1 MKNITSEN
9 IEEVLAGL
17 TELSRVNLNF
27 SDTIDLIE
35 DNYDYYDIWNK
46 YFSDNLYTILSE
58 KFGMSLMDFKIKII
72 NLLDEGAS
80 IDDHAIFFNLL
91 EELDKNFL
99 VRLKS
104 NIKYK
109 DEELKD
115 TVYDF
120 SSFLV
125 EGRNLHEYMFD
136 DEDEDKVEES
146 LYFQRIGNVVD
157 MEAIYINDDHNMYI
171 NIDAELVDKTIGEC
185 GAIVIFYKKESEIN
199 KSDLEKLID
208 HIKKMSSQYDNEFI
222 EYIK

>member
-27 SDTIDLIE
+27 SDTIGLIE
-35 DNYDYYDIWNK
+35 DNYDYYDIWNR

-58 KFGMSLMDFKIKII
+58 KFGMTLMDFKIRII

-136 DEDEDKVEES
+136 DEDKVEES

-157 MEAIYINDDHNMYI
+157 MDAIYINDDHNKYL
-171 NIDAELVDKTIGEC
+171 NIEAEFVDKTIGEC

-199 KSDLEKLID
+199 ESDLEKLIN
-208 HIKKMSSQYDNEFI
+208 HIKKMSSQYDNEI
-222 EYIK
+222 LEYIM